1 MANVS
6 FNADFG
12 GFSIRQ
18 SQSVYT
24 DGLHTTGAFHR
35 LTPEQFDALLDVFE
49 VVDGAKTLTT
59 DGRYG
64 APKTFRTA
72 EIDFGGL
79 TLSLYAD
86 VPAHEADPNQLS
98 LTEL

>member
-6 FNADFG
+6 FNAEFG
-12 GFSIRQ
+12 GFSLKQ
-18 SQSVYT
+18 SQSGYT
-24 DGLHTTGAFHR
+24 NDTHTTGSFHR

-49 VVDGAKTLTT
+49 VTEAVKTLTT

-64 APKTFRTA
+64 APKTFRTS

-79 TLSLYAD
+79 RLSLYAD
-86 VPAHEADPNQLS
+86 VPEVAVDPNQLS
-98 LTEL
+98 FI